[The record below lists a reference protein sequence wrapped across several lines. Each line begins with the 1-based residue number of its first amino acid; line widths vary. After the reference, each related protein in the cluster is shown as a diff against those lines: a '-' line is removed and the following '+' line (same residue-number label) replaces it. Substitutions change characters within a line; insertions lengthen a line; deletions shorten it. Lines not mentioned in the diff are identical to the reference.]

1 MQDSTGRQC
10 VRGEGYWSYTQD
22 ASNSGDKLKA
32 TSFEDLPTVK
42 KVLDWLSH
50 IVESG
55 SMVYQGIEIVNYDRS
70 LTFLKNKHQESEYI
84 NVIQDCLK
92 NQGTVAKRYL
102 NLVQAIQ
109 FTR

>member
-1 MQDSTGRQC
+1 
-10 VRGEGYWSYTQD
+10 
-22 ASNSGDKLKA
+22 
-32 TSFEDLPTVK
+32 
-42 KVLDWLSH
+42 
-50 IVESG
+50 
-55 SMVYQGIEIVNYDRS
+55 MVYQGIEIVNYDRS